1 VRGEVEMYLR
11 WVVDNSTGKFVV
23 GIKDVELGKVD
34 QVCECMFEFDA
45 EMIRLALEALV
56 DPKEFYRS
64 ASPDPRD
71 IIKGYILLNE
81 KGDRSKYARIIG

>member
-1 VRGEVEMYLR
+1 MDLR

-23 GIKDVELGKVD
+23 GIKDTEIGRID

-45 EMIRLALEALV
+45 EMIRMALEALI

-71 IIKGYILLNE
+71 LIKGFILIHG
-81 KGDRSKYARIIG
+81 KGDRSENARIIG

>member
-1 VRGEVEMYLR
+1 MDLR

-23 GIKDVELGKVD
+23 GIKDIEIGGVA

-56 DPKEFYRS
+56 DPKEYYRS
-64 ASPDPRD
+64 MSLDPKD
-71 IIKGYILLNE
+71 IIKGFILLNG
-81 KGDRSKYARIIG
+81 KGGRFEHARIIG

>member
-1 VRGEVEMYLR
+1 MDLR

-23 GIKDVELGKVD
+23 GIKDTEIGRID

-71 IIKGYILLNE
+71 IIKGSALLNGE
-81 KGDRSKYARIIG
+81 EDRSEHARIIG